1 MPFNVLIIN
10 DSQKKYDYDNHSSIS
25 DKNIYFM
32 TKLESRK
39 NSFN

>member
-25 DKNIYFM
+25 DKTYIFYDK
-32 TKLESRK
+32 TRK
-39 NSFN
+39 QEK